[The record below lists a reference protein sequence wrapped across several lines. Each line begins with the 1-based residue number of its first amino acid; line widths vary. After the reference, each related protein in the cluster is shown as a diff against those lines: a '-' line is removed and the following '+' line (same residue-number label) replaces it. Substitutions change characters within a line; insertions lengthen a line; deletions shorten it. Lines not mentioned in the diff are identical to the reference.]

1 MVTLQQAAQHA
12 LEALEHAA
20 QDVADFQRLN
30 TDQVDEAIKDLL
42 QALEADTEPCA
53 WCGEGKAR
61 ISVTRICD
69 TCGSEYAG
77 QEEMDAAKRI
87 EAEHQAEP
95 AAWECKAGGLKRLT
109 QHQYEAQPDAIK
121 RHYTRIQPAQQPL
134 TDEQKLM
141 CWSRATHDA
150 DVYHKT
156 QHQCLMDYGA
166 EIEAAHGIK

>member
-1 MVTLQQAAQHA
+1 MVTLREAAQQA
-12 LEALEHAA
+12 LEALGHASW
-20 QDVADFQRLN
+20 
-30 TDQVDEAIKDLL
+30 DEEWKELAASETARTLH
-42 QALEADTEPCA
+42 QALEADANPCA
-53 WCGEGKAR
+53 CCGEGNAR
-61 ISVTRICD
+61 LSVTRVCD

-77 QEEMDAAKRI
+77 QAEMDMAKRI
-87 EAEHQAEP
+87 EAELV
-95 AAWECKAGGLKRLT
+95 AWECKAGGLKRLT
-109 QHQYEAQPDAIK
+109 QHQYEAQSDAIK
-121 RHYTRIQPAQQPL
+121 RHYTRIQPEQQPL